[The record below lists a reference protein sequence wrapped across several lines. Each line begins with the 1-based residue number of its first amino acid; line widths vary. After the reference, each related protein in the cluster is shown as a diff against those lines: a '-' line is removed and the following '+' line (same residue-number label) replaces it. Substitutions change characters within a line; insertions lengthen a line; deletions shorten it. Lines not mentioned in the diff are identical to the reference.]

1 MGLITVD
8 VFADGVVMCG
18 DSQGIEILGGT
29 HHIETGG
36 GRRTRNPIVVH
47 RGGGFT
53 GLVGS
58 VGTEQIEGTRAA
70 AWLKSF
76 SDGMP
81 GVDHESFCPA
91 LAARLTE
98 IWKRDDMKSI
108 LEILVTGVVDGDVK
122 FWYVRNRDGLSGFGH
137 SPPAVSFRSENDLDL
152 NYVPPA
158 LRHGESKRSLLSR
171 VMFSFWQGVHFPA
184 SVVFQ
189 GFQDIMGPIY
199 ASGVD
204 GFVTISS
211 LDDLGFYAR
220 VRMEFLKRLYSPT
233 HGIYAKGQTPPV
245 GGDVHTYGV
254 ALDGE
259 VRRYVKNN
267 VLVALAAPAPSA

>member
-8 VFADGVVMCG
+8 VLADGVVMCG

-29 HHIETGG
+29 VNVEAAS
-36 GRRTRNPIVVH
+36 GRRTRNPIVFR

-58 VGTEQIEGTRAA
+58 VGTEQIEGARAA

-81 GVDHESFCPA
+81 DADLSSFCPA
-91 LAARLTE
+91 LADRLTE
-98 IWKRDDMKSI
+98 IWKRDGMTSI
-108 LEILVTGVVDGDVK
+108 LEILVTGVVAGDVQ
-122 FWYVRNRDGLSGFGH
+122 FWYVRNSDGLSGFGH
-137 SPPAVSFRSENDLDL
+137 GPPAASFHSENDLDL

-158 LRHGESKRSLLSR
+158 LQPGESKPSLLSR
-171 VMFSFWQGVHFPA
+171 VTFSFWQGVHFPA
-184 SVVFQ
+184 SIVFQ
-189 GFQDIMGPIY
+189 GFQHIMGPIY
-199 ASGVD
+199 ASGVQ
-204 GFVTISS
+204 GFVPISS

-220 VRMEFLKRLYSPT
+220 VRMELLKRLYSPT
-233 HGIYAKGQTPPV
+233 HGIYAKGQTPPI

-259 VRRYVKNN
+259 VRRYAKNK
-267 VLVALAAPAPSA
+267 VLVAPEA